1 MDVNDDQSG
10 KAKPEPKS
18 RRVDSDEIRDLEALY
33 ASCENEEKY
42 IVHLSEPDR
51 QWLKARSFRRIM
63 LRVDQV
69 VAAERRQRMRT
80 RWVAAAAVVVLV
92 FLSGVYFFHEPAGPV
107 AETVVVDALPGS
119 NRAMLMLPDGRRISL
134 DDVNNGQLTQEHGIR
149 IMKTGDGIIQ
159 YELGASAIGS
169 SASAR
174 IPTPYHT
181 VVTPPGGQFS
191 VVLPDST
198 VVWLNASS
206 SLRYPPLFSDSARVV
221 ELEGEAYFAVKS
233 ISRRSGVQAAIPFIV
248 RTAACD
254 VLVTGTEFN
263 VNAYPDEPAVR
274 TSLVSGSVSVLLDG
288 ESGQQRVVL
297 KPGQQASVESDNVT
311 IKMADMAAVSSWK
324 NGFFYFNNTDLY
336 SLVRQFARWYD
347 VDVTFADGIKNDFFF
362 GRVPRSYTLS
372 EALQV
377 LEFGDIRFR
386 IVQDK
391 AVSGVGRK
399 KLILEP

>member
-149 IMKTGDGIIQ
+149 IMKT
-159 YELGASAIGS
+159 
-169 SASAR
+169 
-174 IPTPYHT
+174 
-181 VVTPPGGQFS
+181 
-191 VVLPDST
+191 
-198 VVWLNASS
+198 
-206 SLRYPPLFSDSARVV
+206 
-221 ELEGEAYFAVKS
+221 
-233 ISRRSGVQAAIPFIV
+233 
-248 RTAACD
+248 
-254 VLVTGTEFN
+254 
-263 VNAYPDEPAVR
+263 
-274 TSLVSGSVSVLLDG
+274 
-288 ESGQQRVVL
+288 
-297 KPGQQASVESDNVT
+297 
-311 IKMADMAAVSSWK
+311 
-324 NGFFYFNNTDLY
+324 
-336 SLVRQFARWYD
+336 
-347 VDVTFADGIKNDFFF
+347 
-362 GRVPRSYTLS
+362 
-372 EALQV
+372 
-377 LEFGDIRFR
+377 
-386 IVQDK
+386 
-391 AVSGVGRK
+391 
-399 KLILEP
+399 